1 MSAVKSQSSLTEQ
14 SGMQAVDLTK
24 LNLMQLTQFKQ
35 GLDTD
40 LQFYQESL
48 QNLKH
53 AQSKFQESGESLTRM
68 TKDNDGKE
76 VLVPL
81 TGSMYVPGKLTNPDK
96 VVVDIGTGYYVEK
109 KSKDAQ
115 DYFDRKVKFVTEN
128 MTRVQAIGS
137 EKAKIRELVMDVMQD
152 KLKAQFSQQ
161 MEASKSS

>member
-53 AQSKFQESGESLTRM
+53 AQSK
-68 TKDNDGKE
+68 
-76 VLVPL
+76 
-81 TGSMYVPGKLTNPDK
+81 YVKNPF
-96 VVVDIGTGYYVEK
+96 TEHLF
-109 KSKDAQ
+109 KSVFKIMP
-115 DYFDRKVKFVTEN
+115 V
-128 MTRVQAIGS
+128 S
-137 EKAKIRELVMDVMQD
+137 KAKYFL
-152 KLKAQFSQQ
+152 FPGF
-161 MEASKSS
+161 KSPGRVWRV